1 MTTSVVEIEARARM
15 SEENILTMEGERVKT
30 SFLVT
35 YNNNNRIKTTRG
47 SNTEAQMR
55 ETKLGRI
62 REVIH
67 DGVIANEVE
76 FWS

>member
-1 MTTSVVEIEARARM
+1 M

-35 YNNNNRIKTTRG
+35 YNNNDRIKTTRG

-67 DGVIANEVE
+67 GGVIANEVE